1 MDFEN
6 PKPEDLEFDFL
17 LENAGC
23 LITVRKYKDFN
34 DEKAQKLFPRSSA
47 DYVPSDSY
55 TLPANYFCDAFWK
68 NEKER
73 LENVLDVW
81 KTNKKRLAAA
91 VCGEAAEDHRFL
103 NCMTSIATLI
113 SMYEWM
119 LSMCWEGD
127 RSRPPMPLHLYK
139 ARLNEMK
146 EANLLAV
153 KKLHELSSDKE
164 FNRKREKAM
173 EKDDDI
179 EVLPI
184 KPKVEEQSEQSSSW
198 KISVME
204 RINEILVVLD
214 TAASAGENVADAL
227 TMVME
232 IRQLSKAGG
241 KESQEQV
248 SAKMKELEQMVIAL
262 KKATAERIRNMLK
275 EDSLP
280 PSAPESKPQ
289 PAKPTSVAA
298 QASQPTSGRKRGRP
312 RSIRCRDDDE
322 YVEKRRSMPVGI
334 VTDDAVKDPNDDLV
348 SRVKRGQRNRRPA
361 RTFTPGW
368 ELLSP
373 SPPPPK
379 SRGTPSSV
387 KATPTAEQK
396 PTPLTSKMQA
406 VESPDSGRPS
416 SNESSDNAA
425 AGLEK
430 PTMKAVPDNA
440 APEKPAAV
448 SQNVPATPIMSVPAT
463 LAYTTTTPLSSIA
476 HTNNLSTPTSSVPSR
491 RRLLDPPHIPQ
502 MNEQS
507 LMALLK
513 ERVQLGDVRL
523 TLLNL
528 LNNENTPQYH
538 FIPLMVEIAEKAI
551 AALEKKD
558 LIVYA
563 MHKAALEVG
572 CSQLGTIMRAANPAD
587 PTNQIATL
595 ANAMGIS
602 PTPFTSMLQVVLI
615 WNENKKNATG
625 IATLNSNLLTD
636 VQATRGAVGAC
647 DQLASP
653 YSLAPAASYDSLQY
667 QGFTERDI
675 SSYLL

>member
-6 PKPEDLEFDFL
+6 PKPEDLEFDFS

-73 LENVLDVW
+73 LETVLDIW
-81 KTNKKRLAAA
+81 KTNKKKLAAG
-91 VCGEAAEDHRFL
+91 VCGEAAKDFRFL
-103 NCMTSIATLI
+103 NCMANIVTLI
-113 SMYEWM
+113 NRYEWM
-119 LSMCWEGD
+119 LNMCWEGD
-127 RSRPPMPLHLYK
+127 RSKPPMPLHLYK
-139 ARLNEMK
+139 ARLNEVK
-146 EANLLAV
+146 EANLLTV
-153 KKLHELSSDKE
+153 QKLRELSSDKE
-164 FNRKREKAM
+164 FNRKREKAS

-179 EVLPI
+179 EVLPPPT
-184 KPKVEEQSEQSSSW
+184 KPKVEQQNEQSPSW

-204 RINEILVVLD
+204 RINEVLVVLD
-214 TAASAGENVADAL
+214 TAASAGENVGDAL

-232 IRQLSKAGG
+232 IRQLSKAGS

-248 SAKMKELEQMVIAL
+248 SAKMKELEQIVVAL

-280 PSAPESKPQ
+280 PPICESKPQ
-289 PAKPTSVAA
+289 PLKPTSAAA
-298 QASQPTSGRKRGRP
+298 QTSQPTSGRKRGRP
-312 RSIRCRDDDE
+312 RSIRCRDDDD
-322 YVEKRRSMPVGI
+322 YVEKRRSMPVGV

-348 SRVKRGQRNRRPA
+348 SRVKRGQRSRRPA

-368 ELLSP
+368 ELSSP

-379 SRGTPSSV
+379 SRGTPTT

-396 PTPLTSKMQA
+396 PTPIVPKAQA
-406 VESPDSGRPS
+406 LDSSSPDSGRPS

-425 AGLEK
+425 TGVDK
-430 PTMKAVPDNA
+430 PTKDV
-440 APEKPAAV
+440 PEKPSTI
-448 SQNVPATPIMSVPAT
+448 SQSVPSTPIISAPATQ
-463 LAYTTTTPLSSIA
+463 AYTATTPLSSIA
-476 HTNNLSTPTSSVPSR
+476 HTNNLSTPTTSAPTR
-491 RRLLDPPHIPQ
+491 RRVLDPPPIPQ
-502 MNEQS
+502 LNEQS
-507 LMALLK
+507 VMALLK

-538 FIPLMVEIAEKAI
+538 FIPLMVEIADKAI

-572 CSQLGTIMRAANPAD
+572 CSQLGTIMRAANPVD
-587 PTNQIATL
+587 PTNQIAAL

-602 PTPFTSMLQVVLI
+602 PTPFTSMLQVFLI
-615 WNENKKNATG
+615 LNNATG
-625 IATLNSNLLTD
+625 ISTLNTNLLTGD
-636 VQATRGAVGAC
+636 AAGAR
-647 DQLASP
+647 DQLATP
-653 YSLAPAASYDSLQY
+653 YSLAPASSYDSLQY
-667 QGFTERDI
+667 QGYTERDI